1 MLTIPP
7 ELQSHYGKLQIKKS
21 TSECEL
27 KKAKRKQ
34 HDITENWYREF
45 RVFLGKNEYAEL
57 IELLSLENVLYDE
70 RFHPPAPN
78 HNVFWKLE
86 SGILQKTI
94 GRQNYINDLLELQKA
109 CCL

>member
-45 RVFLGKNEYAEL
+45 RVFLGKDEYAEL
-57 IELLSLENVLYDE
+57 IELLNLENVLYDE

-78 HNVFWKLE
+78 HPEDGGDVELFNFTEGPK
-86 SGILQKTI
+86 
-94 GRQNYINDLLELQKA
+94 GRSEAAAAI
-109 CCL
+109 